1 MVILI
6 DLGKV
11 FNKIKHPASTNLTQE
26 RRTLTQIRPYV
37 YSITK
42 CLRVFFFP
50 SEIKNTRILI
60 SITAFNKGPKTHFL
74 KANTQFG
81 RKNIFKKV
89 LNITIYQ
96 RKNIETIVISQ
107 LILV

>member
-26 RRTLTQIRPYV
+26 RRTLTQTRPYV

-42 CLRVFFFP
+42 CLRGFFFSP
-50 SEIKNTRILI
+50 QKSRTPGYSFLSLLSTKDPKRI
-60 SITAFNKGPKTHFL
+60 S
-74 KANTQFG
+74 
-81 RKNIFKKV
+81 
-89 LNITIYQ
+89 
-96 RKNIETIVISQ
+96 
-107 LILV
+107 

>member
-11 FNKIKHPASTNLTQE
+11 FNKIKHPASINLTQE

-42 CLRVFFFP
+42 CLRVFFLP

-60 SITAFNKGPKTHFL
+60 SITAFNKHFL

-81 RKNIFKKV
+81 RKYIFKKI